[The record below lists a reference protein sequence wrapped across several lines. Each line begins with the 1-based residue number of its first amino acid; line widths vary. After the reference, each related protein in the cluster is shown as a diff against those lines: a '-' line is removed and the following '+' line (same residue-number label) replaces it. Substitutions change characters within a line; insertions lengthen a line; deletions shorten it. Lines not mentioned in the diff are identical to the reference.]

1 LIVLAKSDTSQSTGI
16 AMLLAFYHEYSLKQW
31 FGDASAEL
39 WHYFITMT
47 PTHWMIISA
56 CAVFFGFLC
65 LRGTGIK
72 AG

>member
-1 LIVLAKSDTSQSTGI
+1 
-16 AMLLAFYHEYSLKQW
+16 MLLAFYHEYSLKRW